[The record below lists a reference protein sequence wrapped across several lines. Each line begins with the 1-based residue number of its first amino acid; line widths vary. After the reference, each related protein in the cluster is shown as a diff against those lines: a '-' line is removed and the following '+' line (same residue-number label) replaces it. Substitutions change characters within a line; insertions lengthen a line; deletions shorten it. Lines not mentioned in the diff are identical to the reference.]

1 MKRKNILKFVSLLGI
16 GSFVML
22 AAASCTSATTPTP
35 NPTPKP
41 DPMPNPGG
49 GMNGGNT
56 NRGNGGGMM
65 GDNPNPG
72 NTTPEQQLAAA
83 RKTLT
88 DLLGTENT
96 NVAFYADY
104 AKIQSTLNAAYM
116 TAKTASENTSASLEN
131 LRSAS
136 TTLQAAIDKAASDKR
151 AFDSANQSLVTA
163 YNNLKTTLQ
172 FKTTSLEEL
181 SENKYSGIKNHL
193 SKLFDTGSAITAK
206 TLDPTSGERPTLEKV
221 NEANNSIKMAISPE
235 SLKKWKDNADKFNE
249 FEKNPLSKEKLSTG
263 TDSAHNQ
270 EQPANYSFV
279 GYSVDVTGTTTAP
292 ASEKALLNWNYA
304 QRTIFTSGD
313 QPTKIDTPAASD
325 EAPAQPLSNVSWI
338 YSLAGN
344 GAKYTLDFTYY
355 GPSTGYLYFP
365 YKLVKNSDSVGLQYK
380 LNNSPTE
387 TAIAFGNMQ
396 NANGPTATVDSIN
409 IAKVTLSNLNFGAN
423 KIEFSVPSEK
433 VAPMIGNMYLTSS
446 ADEANKQKIENSIF
460 GNSVTTENNRTI
472 ISVDALSGY
481 SLASDW
487 STFIGRYADQQLTLD
502 GKMMRDQKYYLIGY
516 VGGNTGA
523 RNVTGITEKT
533 NEQRSPVVSTPKT
546 RTYTFY
552 VNAPKAGAYYI
563 KGVFASK
570 VRRDL
575 KFSTGDMSSNNVTI
589 QQLSTNN
596 LTTLRTFDT
605 SATTGATRVT
615 TVSDRKTL
623 TLVEGLN
630 KIVVSGATADNGN
643 APNFGY
649 LEFILNE
656 TQPETT
662 NVSNPS

>member
-22 AAASCTSATTPTP
+22 AAASCTTPVNPTP
-35 NPTPKP
+35 NPTPNPEPKP
-41 DPMPNPGG
+41 NPTPNPEPKPMPNPGG
-49 GMNGGNT
+49 GGESM
-56 NRGNGGGMM
+56 
-65 GDNPNPG
+65 DNAAQ
-72 NTTPEQQLAAA
+72 ELAAA
-83 RKTLT
+83 RTALT
-88 DLLGTENT
+88 SLLASKNA
-96 NVAFYADY
+96 NVEMYSDY
-104 AKIQSTLNAAYM
+104 AKIKNDLTAAYTTAEQTSQNSSATLEQVKNATSTLQ
-116 TAKTASENTSASLEN
+116 TAINTANSNKQKFDQDHSELLTSYKNLKTVVGKKDAVVMELKDSKYSAILNEINSASL
-131 LRSAS
+131 
-136 TTLQAAIDKAASDKR
+136 KAEKI
-151 AFDSANQSLVTA
+151 
-163 YNNLKTTLQ
+163 
-172 FKTTSLEEL
+172 
-181 SENKYSGIKNHL
+181 IKE
-193 SKLFDTGSAITAK
+193 
-206 TLDPTSGERPTLEKV
+206 TLDPISGEIPTSKMITDGTANIEKV
-221 NEANNSIKMAISPE
+221 INSETLMSQKE
-235 SLKKWKDNADKFNE
+235 NADQFANFKAYTIV
-249 FEKNPLSKEKLSTG
+249 KEKIMG
-263 TDSAHNQ
+263 TDDTHNQ
-270 EQPANYSFV
+270 AQPANYSFV

-292 ASEKALLNWNYA
+292 GSETALPNWNYA

-325 EAPAQPLSNVSWI
+325 ETPAQPLSNVSWI

-380 LNNSPTE
+380 LNNIPTE
-387 TAIAFGNMQ
+387 TAITFGNMQ

-423 KIEFSVPSEK
+423 KIEFSVPAEK

-487 STFIGRYADQQLTLD
+487 STFVGRYTDQQLTLD
-502 GKMMRDQKYYLIGY
+502 GKMMPDQKYYLIGY

-533 NEQRSPVVSTPKT
+533 NEQRSPVASTPKT

-575 KFSTGDMSSNNVTI
+575 KFSTGDMSSNNNVTVR
-589 QQLSTNN
+589 QLSTNN
-596 LTTLRTFDT
+596 LTTLKTFDT
-605 SATTGATRVT
+605 SATTGPTRVT
-615 TVSDRKTL
+615 TVPDNRKTL

-630 KIVVSGATADNGN
+630 KIVVSGATADMGN

>member
-16 GSFVML
+16 GSFAML

-35 NPTPKP
+35 NPEPKP
-41 DPMPNPGG
+41 NPTPNPEPKPNPTPNPEPKPMPNPGG
-49 GMNGGNT
+49 VGESM
-56 NRGNGGGMM
+56 
-65 GDNPNPG
+65 DNAAQ
-72 NTTPEQQLAAA
+72 ELAAA
-83 RKTLT
+83 RTALT
-88 DLLGTENT
+88 SLLASKNA
-96 NVAFYADY
+96 NVEMYSDY
-104 AKIQSTLNAAYM
+104 AKIKNDLTAAYTTAEQTSQNSSATLEQVKNATSTLQ
-116 TAKTASENTSASLEN
+116 TAINTANSNKQKFDQDHSELLTSYKNLKTVVGKKDAVVMELKDSKYSAILNEINSASL
-131 LRSAS
+131 
-136 TTLQAAIDKAASDKR
+136 KAEKI
-151 AFDSANQSLVTA
+151 
-163 YNNLKTTLQ
+163 
-172 FKTTSLEEL
+172 
-181 SENKYSGIKNHL
+181 IKE
-193 SKLFDTGSAITAK
+193 
-206 TLDPTSGERPTLEKV
+206 TLDPISGEIPTSKMITDGTANIEKV
-221 NEANNSIKMAISPE
+221 INSETLMSQKE
-235 SLKKWKDNADKFNE
+235 NADQFANFKAYTIV
-249 FEKNPLSKEKLSTG
+249 KEKIMG
-263 TDSAHNQ
+263 TDDTHNQ
-270 EQPANYSFV
+270 AQPANYSFV

-292 ASEKALLNWNYA
+292 GSETALPNWNYA

-325 EAPAQPLSNVSWI
+325 ETPAQPLSNVSWI

-387 TAIAFGNMQ
+387 TAITFGNMQ
-396 NANGPTATVDSIN
+396 NANGPTATVHSIN

-423 KIEFSVPSEK
+423 KIEFSVPAEK
-433 VAPMIGNMYLTSS
+433 VAPMIGNMYLTSL
-446 ADEANKQKIENSIF
+446 ADEANKQTIENSIF

-516 VGGNTGA
+516 IGGNTGA

-533 NEQRSPVVSTPKT
+533 NEQRSPVASTPKT

-575 KFSTGDMSSNNVTI
+575 KFSTGDMSSNNNVTVR
-589 QQLSTNN
+589 QLSTNN
-596 LTTLRTFDT
+596 LTTLKTFDT
-605 SATTGATRVT
+605 SATTGPTRVT
-615 TVSDRKTL
+615 TVPDNRKTL

-630 KIVVSGATADNGN
+630 KIVVSGDTADMGN

>member
-35 NPTPKP
+35 NPEPKP
-41 DPMPNPGG
+41 NPTPNPEPKPMPNPGG
-49 GMNGGNT
+49 GGESM
-56 NRGNGGGMM
+56 
-65 GDNPNPG
+65 DNAAQ
-72 NTTPEQQLAAA
+72 ELAAA
-83 RKTLT
+83 RTALT
-88 DLLGTENT
+88 SLLASKNA
-96 NVAFYADY
+96 NVEMYSDY
-104 AKIQSTLNAAYM
+104 AKIKNDLTAAYTTAEQTSQNSSATLEQVKNATSTLQ
-116 TAKTASENTSASLEN
+116 TAINTANSNKQKFDQDHSELLTSYKNLKTVVGKKDAVVMELKDSKYSAILNEINSASL
-131 LRSAS
+131 
-136 TTLQAAIDKAASDKR
+136 KAEKI
-151 AFDSANQSLVTA
+151 
-163 YNNLKTTLQ
+163 
-172 FKTTSLEEL
+172 
-181 SENKYSGIKNHL
+181 IKE
-193 SKLFDTGSAITAK
+193 
-206 TLDPTSGERPTLEKV
+206 TLDPISGEIPTSKMITDGTANIEKV
-221 NEANNSIKMAISPE
+221 INSETLMSQKE
-235 SLKKWKDNADKFNE
+235 NADQFANFKAYTIV
-249 FEKNPLSKEKLSTG
+249 KEKIMG
-263 TDSAHNQ
+263 TDDTHNQ
-270 EQPANYSFV
+270 AQPANYSFV
-279 GYSVDVTGTTTAP
+279 GYSVDVTGTTRAPGSETALP
-292 ASEKALLNWNYA
+292 NWNYA

-325 EAPAQPLSNVSWI
+325 ETPAQPLSNVSWI

-387 TAIAFGNMQ
+387 TAITFGNMQ
-396 NANGPTATVDSIN
+396 NANGPTATVHSIN

-423 KIEFSVPSEK
+423 KIEFSVPAEK
-433 VAPMIGNMYLTSS
+433 VAPMIGNMYLTSL
-446 ADEANKQKIENSIF
+446 ADEANKQTIENSIF

-516 VGGNTGA
+516 IGGNTGA

-533 NEQRSPVVSTPKT
+533 NEQRSPVASTPKT

-570 VRRDL
+570 VRKDL
-575 KFSTGDMSSNNVTI
+575 KFSTGDMSSNNNVTVR
-589 QQLSTNN
+589 QLSTNN
-596 LTTLRTFDT
+596 LTTLKTFDT
-605 SATTGATRVT
+605 SATTGPTRVT
-615 TVSDRKTL
+615 TVSNRKTL
-623 TLVEGLN
+623 TLVQGLN